1 MRLLFQNKIVFYS
14 LVGILILGTILSIF
28 TPDVALFK
36 RSEDFTVYIMLGFLA
51 AGLLFL
57 ILNQSKLVL
66 ISFCCTAILC
76 LHLKRAS
83 NPLLRFPE
91 VTAGPKLSIAHIN
104 VSASQEGY
112 QSIINQV
119 NQIDADVIS
128 FQEVTP
134 DWAQVLEANLVEDYP
149 NMARNVRID
158 PFGMLIFS
166 KFPISEIDT
175 FYYNRIPNLDLIVSC
190 SNDQKVKLI
199 ASYILPPLNIRE
211 HLSIIADQVD
221 KREHP
226 VITLGDYNMVYWSDE
241 IVSFR
246 NVANL
251 KNSRRSTLKVHYDH
265 IFYSDE
271 FECVDFTEIVDVSS
285 NHLGIY
291 GSYQFDQSKT
301 ALLREPPESSP
312 IQ

>member
-1 MRLLFQNKIVFYS
+1 
-14 LVGILILGTILSIF
+14 
-28 TPDVALFK
+28 
-36 RSEDFTVYIMLGFLA
+36 MLGFLA

-57 ILNQSKLVL
+57 ILNQPKLVL

-104 VSASQEGY
+104 VS
-112 QSIINQV
+112 
-119 NQIDADVIS
+119 
-128 FQEVTP
+128 TP

-149 NMARNVRID
+149 NMARNIRID

-175 FYYNRIPNLDLIVSC
+175 FYYNRIPNLDLTVSC
-190 SNDQKVKLI
+190 SNEQTVKLI

-211 HLSIIADQVD
+211 HLSVIADQVE
-221 KREHP
+221 KRDQP

-241 IVSFR
+241 IISFR

-271 FECVDFTEIVDVSS
+271 FECVDFSEIVDLSS

-301 ALLREPPESSP
+301 ALLREPQGASP